1 MRYIYI
7 FYFEIGCLSFIEYIF
22 KHCVFSSEY
31 VISYCILYYYV
42 YCTSLRLAIAVVY
55 NFLVCILW

>member
-31 VISYCILYYYV
+31 VISCHKSY
-42 YCTSLRLAIAVVY
+42 LAVLKFHKY
-55 NFLVCILW
+55 T